1 MVSLN
6 GFLRATGRI
15 GLELASSCMSVLIPA
30 PCRICGEL
38 LDNASSIPICNQCM
52 AEITPLPEPLC
63 QCCGRPL
70 KRPGAW
76 DEEAGAGGAESEPQE
91 IELELA
97 GRSLPPVCRL
107 CMIGTYSFERAR
119 SFGIYNDVLRGAI
132 LLLKYEEVTRL
143 GSWFGA
149 RLAELVRKEFGGL
162 RFDLVV
168 PVPIDAD
175 RRRERGYNQAE
186 LLAKPL
192 SRALSLP
199 LLPSLLL
206 RTRPRPPK
214 LLLSRS
220 ERWRSVRG
228 AFATREG
235 AKVDKLRI
243 LLVDDVFTTGATL
256 NACART
262 LRQAGAL
269 SVCGLTVAR
278 IVLESMG
285 PSPGLPTASKRR
297 VTRVLPSSYQVSV
310 GLDNAPAPN
319 PALTHTGGGSS
330 A

>member
-1 MVSLN
+1 MSFN
-6 GFLRATGRI
+6 RFLRATGRI

-38 LDNASSIPICNQCM
+38 LDNASSIPICNECM
-52 AEITPLPEPLC
+52 GEITPLPEPLC

-76 DEEAGAGGAESEPQE
+76 DAEREAGGAPTGIQE
-91 IELELA
+91 IELQPI
-97 GRSLPPVCRL
+97 GSPLPQLCRL

-119 SFGIYNDVLRGAI
+119 SFGIYNDVLRGAV

-149 RLAELVRKEFGGL
+149 RLAELVSREFSDL
-162 RFDLVV
+162 HFDIVV
-168 PVPIDAD
+168 PVPIDAA

-186 LLAKPL
+186 LIARPL
-192 SRALSLP
+192 SRALRLP
-199 LLPSLLL
+199 LHHALLL

-235 AKVDKLRI
+235 TKVDKLRI

-285 PSPGLPTASKRR
+285 PPPGHPTASKRR
-297 VTRVLPSSYQVSV
+297 VTKVLPPSHEVSV
-310 GLDNAPAPN
+310 GLDDAPAPN
-319 PALTHTGGGSS
+319 PAFTHPGGGPS